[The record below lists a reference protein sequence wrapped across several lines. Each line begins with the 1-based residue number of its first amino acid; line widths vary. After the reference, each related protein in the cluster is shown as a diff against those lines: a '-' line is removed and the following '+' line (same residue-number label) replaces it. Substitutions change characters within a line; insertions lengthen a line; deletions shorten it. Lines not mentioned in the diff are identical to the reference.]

1 MNTNLGRSELWLI
14 ALAALL
20 PRLSLAVFA
29 PAGAGDWGTYSVVAN
44 NVLLNQCVSLSD
56 PASAAC
62 LPHWGGNQL
71 PGYPWFMALV
81 WSVFPRG
88 LGSIVIAQAAL
99 TTLSTVYLARH
110 AAPLFPNRR
119 WALTAGLLLA
129 LSPLVVPLTRVGL
142 PDALA
147 VAATQWV
154 LAELV
159 RSHCEARLRVGPLA
173 MALIAAVFL
182 RYDSVFLA
190 LPIALTGI
198 AVHGLTE
205 AFKRGLVLA
214 LIVAIPLGIWWGRSV
229 AAGLDTFPKP
239 YGGAPPMG
247 YISWGKTW
255 AVDQYQGP
263 SWAYV
268 IGTKYYDHIDI
279 DPKIYRN
286 DDERRRVESLVA
298 ELKGHTKKP
307 FPPHIDAAFAEIAAE
322 RRAAEPWRYWVV
334 LPLKRAAALWFSP
347 RNSAAWPVSLRLAPT
362 ETAANWSR
370 LVEITLANPGSALV
384 KLGTA
389 AYRLVLPL
397 AALALLALAWRKR
410 WRLEVWLLANA
421 LTLAL
426 ARTLFMAAML
436 LTEPRYVVETMPFL
450 ELAAVA
456 ALARLGM
463 AAKGLR
469 QNG

>member
-1 MNTNLGRSELWLI
+1 MGLIYLPDGSLPWARSHAMLPTPLDLGDG
-14 ALAALL
+14 
-20 PRLSLAVFA
+20 RLRIYVASLDDDGV
-29 PAGAGDWGTYSVVAN
+29 GRIGYVDVDI
-44 NVLLNQCVSLSD
+44 SD
-56 PASAAC
+56 PS
-62 LPHWGGNQL
+62 
-71 PGYPWFMALV
+71 
-81 WSVFPRG
+81 
-88 LGSIVIAQAAL
+88 
-99 TTLSTVYLARH
+99 
-110 AAPLFPNRR
+110 
-119 WALTAGLLLA
+119 
-129 LSPLVVPLTRVGL
+129 RV
-142 PDALA
+142 LA
-147 VAATQWV
+147 VAAEPV
-154 LAELV
+154 LDVGQPGAFDDNGVNPCSVVRWGDEVRLYYIGYQLAVHVRYLLFSGLV

-268 IGTKYYDHIDI
+268 ITTKYYDHIDI